1 MNISKSIPPALVAVT
16 AILFC
21 SKTSVTVVSTTRE
34 NPWMEVSSPL
44 STGTGRAE
52 TLVIDMD
59 RKEQTIEGRG
69 VFSFREE
76 KTGAGRAI
84 CSDKR
89 YIYNRYKFL
98 I

>member
-1 MNISKSIPPALVAVT
+1 MNISKSILPALVAVT
-16 AILFC
+16 AILSC

-59 RKEQTIEGRG
+59 RKGQTIEG
-69 VFSFREE
+69 SSPS
-76 KTGAGRAI
+76 GRKSLELDAPFAPI
-84 CSDKR
+84 NVIFTTD
-89 YIYNRYKFL
+89 INF
-98 I
+98 